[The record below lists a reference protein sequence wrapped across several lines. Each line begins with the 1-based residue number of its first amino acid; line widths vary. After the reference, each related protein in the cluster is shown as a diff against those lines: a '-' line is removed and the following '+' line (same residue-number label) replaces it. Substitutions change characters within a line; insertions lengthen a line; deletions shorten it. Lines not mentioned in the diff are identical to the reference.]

1 MRQLILATA
10 LLTGLSAPA
19 LAAQVYKWVDEKGV
33 THFTAEPPPGQQSE
47 QLNIKIAPAKASAPS
62 TDALKEAQS
71 KADEQKALDDKVK
84 ADVAKENKERAEY
97 CQANRENLAQL
108 RNNPRVRVEDDKGE
122 VRVLGE
128 DERQE
133 RIANAEKN
141 IGEYCN

>member
-47 QLNIKIAPAKASAPS
+47 QLNIKVAPTKASAPNVE
-62 TDALKEAQS
+62 TLKATQS
-71 KADEQKALDDKVK
+71 KADEQKVLDDKVK

-108 RNNPRVRVEDDKGE
+108 RNNPRVRVSDDKGE
-122 VRVLGE
+122 VRVLSE
-128 DERQE
+128 EERQE